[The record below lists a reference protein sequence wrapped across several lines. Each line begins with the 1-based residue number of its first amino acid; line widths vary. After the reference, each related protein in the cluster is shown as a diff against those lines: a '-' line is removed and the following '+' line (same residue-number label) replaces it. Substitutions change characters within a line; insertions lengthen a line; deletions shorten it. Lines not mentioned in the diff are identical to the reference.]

1 MTPPSLGKV
10 VEADLANILIGSSLA
25 EAEWLS
31 LAEADPATCCTSL
44 DAQLL
49 DWLQN
54 SREDRH
60 SQLVR
65 RVLPVLS
72 DTVVSELGA
81 RLHCS
86 QRTLERSFQRV
97 TGLTLK
103 QYQSMVRL
111 ELMLLWLYQHAE
123 NSVDWADVAQRFGF
137 SDQPHLIRYFRDR
150 IGATPGRYARQRDL
164 TIDVYGDF
172 E

>member
-1 MTPPSLGKV
+1 M
-10 VEADLANILIGSSLA
+10 D
-25 EAEWLS
+25 
-31 LAEADPATCCTSL
+31 
-44 DAQLL
+44 
-49 DWLQN
+49 

-65 RVLPVLS
+65 QAYPLLVNTAVAG
-72 DTVVSELGA
+72 LGEM
-81 RLHCS
+81 LHCS

-103 QYQSMVRL
+103 QCQSMERL
-111 ELMLLWLYQHAE
+111 ESILAYLYHQGDE
-123 NSVDWADVAQRFGF
+123 TIDWADIAQRFGF
-137 SDQPHLIRYFRDR
+137 SDQPHLIRYFKSS

-164 TIDVYGDF
+164 TIDIYGNF